1 MKNYNMNK
9 LVFCLLTCVVL
20 ALSACSTSQTSQS
33 FKQSFNGKNWSAPND
48 RPYEKLP
55 GIDIDKELVLLS
67 KRIDRLEAKPANA
80 DSLIRGLKAFRNG
93 DYIEANFYLQHS
105 LKYDP
110 QNPHLHKM
118 NAISYHLRG
127 DAGDPSQYE
136 LAEVGYNLAKQFN
149 PGDSSVSYYQGLLN
163 FKLGRY
169 ETAQDYFAS
178 AILIDASEPDYYHG
192 LAAASYY
199 IGEVERAYLNI
210 QRALQLAPQNELHVR
225 ASGMIYA
232 SLGAFDKAEEAA
244 SFLDKKPASG
254 FSNVRHLRSR
264 INDWRRYFNTTG
276 LIDDER
282 FQILMAQNTDL
293 FGVPSGGVFG
303 DDDSLSATTSN
314 TPSDSTS
321 VSGSQQ
327 GNQQSG
333 VVAKPHMALID
344 VAIIRTEETYKSVR
358 GVNLLNGLNLFFSN
372 SETNNTLSWGLG
384 TSSNSGLAYSLN
396 IFNDNY
402 DRNEIMARP
411 TIIVQDK
418 ELSKFFSGGTTHVV
432 LEGGQAGSG
441 SIEPI
446 KDGVRLEVK
455 PNFLDKDTIN
465 IAVIAERT
473 ALESSLAS
481 VSSQLTGT
489 SFARTANTTIS
500 ANITLKYGET
510 MVLSGLSD
518 QDKDTVDSKVPLL
531 GDIPAAQ
538 YLFRNNVKMTKNK
551 TVLILLTPRRASLT
565 LADGTPIEAE
575 VEVNRQNL
583 VKLEDGVAWL
593 KPASNLRSIV
603 NHLSRYEFF
612 NQYRKGDIMLDSWSK
627 DAWTANTLEK
637 ALEYMYIRYDFGTL
651 DGSKTFNFNNS

>member
-1 MKNYNMNK
+1 MKRFLGNK
-9 LVFCLLTCVVL
+9 LPLGLLTCCVL
-20 ALSACSTSQTSQS
+20 TFSACSEKQVSLSTTQS
-33 FKQSFNGKNWSAPND
+33 FDGDNPSAPNS
-48 RPYEKLP
+48 RTAAQPLP
-55 GIDIDKELVLLS
+55 AIDIDKELMLLS

-80 DSLIRGLKAFRNG
+80 ESLVRGLRAFRAG

-136 LAEVGYNLAKQFN
+136 LAEVGYNLAAQFN
-149 PGDSSVSYYQGLLN
+149 PGDSSVPYYQGLLN

-169 ETAQDYFAS
+169 QTAQDFFAS
-178 AILIDASEPDYYHG
+178 AILINASEADYHYG

-199 IGEVERAYLNI
+199 VGEVERAYVNI
-210 QRALQLAPQNELHVR
+210 QRALQLAPQSEEHVR
-225 ASGMIYA
+225 ASGIIYA
-232 SLGAFDKAEEAA
+232 SLGAFDKAEDAA
-244 SFLDKKPASG
+244 TFLDKKPASG
-254 FSNVRHLRSR
+254 FSKVRHLRAR
-264 INDWRRYFNTTG
+264 IDDWRRYFRTTG
-276 LIDDER
+276 LLEDESY
-282 FQILMAQNTDL
+282 QILMAQNSDL
-293 FGVPSGGVFG
+293 FGVPSGGIFG
-303 DDDSLSATTSN
+303 NDNSLSSTDNDDSLDSGSTSAT
-314 TPSDSTS
+314 P
-321 VSGSQQ
+321 Q
-327 GNQQSG
+327 GTTQSG
-333 VVAKPHMALID
+333 DVVKPHMALID

-372 SETNNTLSWGLG
+372 SDANNTLSWGLG
-384 TSSNSGLAYSLN
+384 TSRDSGLAYSLN

-402 DRNEIMARP
+402 DRNEIIARP
-411 TIIVQDK
+411 TIIVQDN

-446 KDGVRLEVK
+446 RDGVKLEVK
-455 PNFLDKDTIN
+455 PRFLDKDTIN

-473 ALESSLAS
+473 SLESSLSS

-489 SFARTANTTIS
+489 SFARTSNTTIS
-500 ANITLKYGET
+500 ANITLRYGET

-531 GDIPAAQ
+531 GDLPAAQ

-565 LADGTPIEAE
+565 LEDGTPTVAE
-575 VEVNRQNL
+575 TEVDRQNL
-583 VKLEDGVAWL
+583 ARLETSSNWL
-593 KPASNLRSIV
+593 MPASNLKSIV
-603 NHLSRYEFF
+603 THLNRYEFF
-612 NQYRKGDIMLDSWSK
+612 NQYRKGDIMLDMWSK
-627 DAWTANTLEK
+627 DAWTSNTLEK
-637 ALEYMYIRYDFGTL
+637 ALEYIYIRYDFGTL
-651 DGSKTFNFNNS
+651 DDAKTVNFNN

>member
-1 MKNYNMNK
+1 MKRFLKNK
-9 LVFCLLTCVVL
+9 LPLGLLTCCVL
-20 ALSACSTSQTSQS
+20 TFSACSEKQVSLSTTQT
-33 FKQSFNGKNWSAPND
+33 FDGGNPSAPNSKT
-48 RPYEKLP
+48 REQALP
-55 GIDIDKELVLLS
+55 AIDIDKELVLLS

-80 DSLIRGLKAFRNG
+80 ESLVRGLNAFRAG

-127 DAGDPSQYE
+127 DAGDPSQYD
-136 LAEVGYNLAKQFN
+136 LAEVGYNLAAQFN
-149 PGDSSVSYYQGLLN
+149 PGDSSVPYYQGLLN

-169 ETAQDYFAS
+169 QTAQDYFAS
-178 AILIDASEPDYYHG
+178 AILIDASEADYHYG

-199 IGEVERAYLNI
+199 LGEVERAYVNI
-210 QRALQLAPQNELHVR
+210 QRALQLAPQSEKHVG
-225 ASGMIYA
+225 ASGIIYA

-244 SFLDKKPASG
+244 TFLDRKPASG
-254 FSNVRHLRSR
+254 FSKVRHLRSR
-264 INDWRRYFNTTG
+264 INDWRRYFHTTG
-276 LIDDER
+276 LLEDDSY
-282 FQILMAQNTDL
+282 QILMAQNSDL
-293 FGVPSGGVFG
+293 FGVPSGGIFG
-303 DDDSLSATTSN
+303 NDNSLSSMDNDDSLGSGSA
-314 TPSDSTS
+314 PA
-321 VSGSQQ
+321 SQQ
-327 GNQQSG
+327 GTTASG
-333 VVAKPHMALID
+333 DVAMPQMALID

-372 SETNNTLSWGLG
+372 SDANNTLSWGLG
-384 TSSNSGLAYSLN
+384 TSRDSGLAYSLN

-411 TIIVQDK
+411 TIIVQDN

-446 KDGVRLEVK
+446 RDGVKLEVK
-455 PNFLDKDTIN
+455 PRFLDKDTIN

-473 ALESSLAS
+473 ALESALSS

-489 SFARTANTTIS
+489 SFARTSNTTIS
-500 ANITLKYGET
+500 ANITLRYGET

-518 QDKDTVDSKVPLL
+518 QDKDVVDSKVPLL
-531 GDIPAAQ
+531 GDLPAAQ

-565 LADGTPIEAE
+565 LEDGTPTVAE
-575 VEVNRQNL
+575 TAVDRQNL
-583 VKLEDGVAWL
+583 ARLETSSDWL
-593 KPASNLRSIV
+593 KPTSNLKSIV
-603 NHLSRYEFF
+603 THLNRHEFF
-612 NQYRKGDIMLDSWSK
+612 NQYRTGDIMLDMWSK
-627 DAWTANTLEK
+627 EAWTSNTLEK
-637 ALEYMYIRYDFGTL
+637 ALEYIYIRYDFGTL
-651 DGSKTFNFNNS
+651 DETKTTNFNN